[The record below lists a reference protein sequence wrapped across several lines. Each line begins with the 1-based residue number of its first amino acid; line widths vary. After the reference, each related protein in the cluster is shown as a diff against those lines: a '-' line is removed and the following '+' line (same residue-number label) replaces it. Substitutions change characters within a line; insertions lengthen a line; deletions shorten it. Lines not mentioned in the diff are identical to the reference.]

1 MRLPITGNS
10 PVTRAPVTVRSL
22 LIALATAAALV
33 GAFFVGAAVSEKLML
48 SPLAGLVGVEPAHAG
63 RAPTGVH
70 ALRELQA
77 MDVKLAG
84 GRQAVVSVAL
94 ELETGGR
101 EPAAEDGERARS
113 AITRALAGTPAA
125 DLLDEHRRHAL
136 KHRLRRELRRETRLP
151 VARVLLPDF
160 VVS

>member
-1 MRLPITGNS
+1 MKRTW
-10 PVTRAPVTVRSL
+10 PV
-22 LIALATAAALV
+22 AALGAVAFVTSIDSAGGATYAV
-33 GAFFVGAAVSEKLML
+33 GHTVKRMEVIGTAPNELRAVDVHLWY
-48 SPLAGLVGVEPAHAG
+48 PADAG